1 MEIDW
6 PGGDWQTSLNLVGA
20 VFGTY
25 YAAVWLSAIVWA
37 YRDIRERTRDP
48 LSQILA
54 VFMVLVF
61 SLPGL
66 LLYLILRPR
75 HTLADQY
82 ERTLEEE
89 ALLQGIEE
97 QLNCPT
103 CRRHIENDYV
113 VCPFCA
119 AQLKEPCST
128 CGKPTAN
135 SWAACPYCATPK
147 RQSLT
152 AGAPTGGR
160 RSAPVVALVAS
171 APVSAA
177 PAAPAGQS
185 AQPVA
190 VSAFPSV
197 TPPERPATAAPP
209 PRSASV
215 PNPSSAHTLVFE
227 EETDRGRRVREA
239 APVEP
244 AP

>member
-6 PGGDWQTSLNLVGA
+6 PGGDWQTSLKLVGA

-25 YAAVWLSAIVWA
+25 YAAVWLSAIVWS

-103 CRRHIENDYV
+103 CRRHIEHEYV
-113 VCPFCA
+113 VCPFCS
-119 AQLKEPCST
+119 AQLKVPCTT

-135 SWAACPYCATPK
+135 SWATCPYCATPK
-147 RQSLT
+147 RQTLA
-152 AGAPTGGR
+152 AGAPAGGR
-160 RSAPVVALVAS
+160 RSAPV
-171 APVSAA
+171 
-177 PAAPAGQS
+177 
-185 AQPVA
+185 
-190 VSAFPSV
+190 
-197 TPPERPATAAPP
+197 
-209 PRSASV
+209 
-215 PNPSSAHTLVFE
+215 
-227 EETDRGRRVREA
+227 A
-239 APVEP
+239 APVAAAPGAPCP
-244 AP
+244 AATSRLGAESLERAHAGVRGGDRSRAAGAGSHPGGAHALTG